1 MKGADVTRA
10 TGRLAVYATAA
21 VLVRLAD
28 EGARVVLTF
37 LSLQRVGSGALGGV
51 LVAVLLVPHVLA
63 APVVGMLVDRSAR
76 PAVLLAGAAA
86 VFGAALAFTA
96 ASLGQVPIVAV
107 VAVLLLGGCCG
118 PALTGALSSQ
128 LAELVPAG
136 RLARAFGIDSLTY
149 NAAGIAGPAVAAVL
163 AGATS
168 PSVATFVL
176 GCSAGLGALLIVT
189 LPTRR
194 PATTSAPVD
203 AAQLLAGVK
212 AMSRDRVLATVT
224 AATSLGQLGA
234 GALPVILAVAATRA
248 HVPARAGLL
257 LAVIAA
263 GGLVGSLLWTWRPPG
278 LQRAPTVVMVGLAA
292 TGVPVLAAATAPS
305 SLAALVL
312 LFAIVGVANGPLFG
326 ALLSIRQ
333 HRSPPA
339 LRSQI
344 FTLGAGAKITAT
356 AAGAALASTLTHT
369 SISAQLALAGTIPLI
384 ASALGTLALRHMPP
398 DPRNAL
404 PVSGNGR

>member
-1 MKGADVTRA
+1 MSRA
-10 TGRLAVYATAA
+10 TGHLAVYGAAA

-28 EGARVVLTF
+28 EGARVVLTL
-37 LSLQRVGSGALGGV
+37 LSLQRVGSAALGGV

-76 PAVLLAGAAA
+76 PAALLAGSG
-86 VFGAALAFTA
+86 VLFGATLAFAALA
-96 ASLGQVPIVAV
+96 LGQVPVGAV
-107 VAVLLLGGCCG
+107 VAVLLIGGCCG

-149 NAAGIAGPAVAAVL
+149 NIAGIAGPAVAAVL

-168 PSVATFVL
+168 ASMATFVL
-176 GCSAGLGALLIVT
+176 GCSAALGALLILT
-189 LPTRR
+189 LPIRR
-194 PATTSAPVD
+194 PAGTSASFDP
-203 AAQLLAGVK
+203 AQLLAGVK
-212 AMSRDRVLATVT
+212 AMSHDRVLATVT

-248 HVPARAGLL
+248 HVPAQAGLL
-257 LAVIAA
+257 LAMIAA
-263 GGLVGSLLWTWRPPG
+263 GGLVGSLLWTWHPARH
-278 LQRAPTVVMVGLAA
+278 QRAPIVVMVGLAA
-292 TGVPVLAAATAPS
+292 TGVPVLAAATAQS
-305 SLAALVL
+305 SLPVLAL
-312 LFAIVGVANGPLFG
+312 LFALAGIANGPLFG

-333 HRSPPA
+333 NRSPVA

-369 SISAQLALAGTIPLI
+369 SINAQLALAGTIPVI
-384 ASALGTLALRHMPP
+384 AGALGILALRHGPHP
-398 DPRNAL
+398 A
-404 PVSGNGR
+404 